1 MTVEAETEPFEARRA
16 SNKKS
21 GWGMKCLIHFFYPT
35 STRGRGRPVDDPAEP
50 ERRPSRQARPN
61 HSKPD
66 GLRKKKRMELY
77 APSTFLSSNVHER
90 IRTSDLPLRS
100 SPEFCI
106 SRYHKLSNIACFQ
119 AFWMVQIACSY
130 HCFHLIPVRR
140 MPSLLQPCC
149 KARKFSRTSSVSIS
163 TI

>member
-1 MTVEAETEPFEARRA
+1 MGHEMPYPLFFLQRPREGAACLWHAFSADRSEAETEPFEARRA

-21 GWGMKCLIHFFYPT
+21 GWGMKCLIRFF
-35 STRGRGRPVDDPAEP
+35 
-50 ERRPSRQARPN
+50 
-61 HSKPD
+61 
-66 GLRKKKRMELY
+66 
-77 APSTFLSSNVHER
+77 SSNVHER

-100 SPEFCI
+100 SPEFCPA
-106 SRYHKLSNIACFQ
+106 RYHRLSNIACFQ